1 MRRMKIVIYCAW
13 LILITVG
20 TSSAQGW
27 RGLVPLHS
35 TREDVERVIGT
46 PTDYYYNL
54 SNETV
59 LVEFSSGS
67 CKDAAN
73 EDSYKVPADTVTRI
87 MVIPKSELPLKTLNV
102 DITRY
107 KKSVDG
113 EIKEHVFYYKEGG
126 GESIEV
132 FDGKV
137 QSLTYTPLASE
148 ASFRC
153 YSSVEEWMNANNVVC
168 RLPARKFDELDVL
181 PISEEQLRLSNLA
194 LQLKSEQPMS
204 RGWIMVYGGKK
215 EGMKAAVRR
224 AKRIKQFL
232 VKQEG
237 VASGRVLTMVV
248 GIRDEP
254 FVELWLTFVGQ
265 TLPGPQPIRK
275 TSGRRLEPPQCNE
288 SQQLAQVL

>member
-1 MRRMKIVIYCAW
+1 MRRIKIVIWCAW
-13 LILITVG
+13 LILVMAG

-35 TREDVERVIGT
+35 TREDVQRTIGN
-46 PTDYYYNL
+46 PTDYYYSL
-54 SNETV
+54 RNETV
-59 LVEFSSGS
+59 LIDFSSGS
-67 CKDAAN
+67 CKEAAN
-73 EDSYKVPADTVTRI
+73 EDSYKVPAGTVTRI

-148 ASFRC
+148 ASLKC
-153 YSSVEEWMNANNVVC
+153 YSSVEEWMTANNVVC
-168 RLPARKFDELDVL
+168 RLPMRKFDEFDVL
-181 PISEEQLRLSNLA
+181 SIGEEQLRLSNLA
-194 LQLKSEQPMS
+194 LQLKSEHPMS

-215 EGMKAAVRR
+215 DGMKAAIRR
-224 AKRIKQFL
+224 AKRIKQYL
-232 VKQEG
+232 VKQQG
-237 VASGRVLTMVV
+237 VASGRVLTMAV
-248 GIRDEP
+248 GIREEP
-254 FVELWLTFVGQ
+254 FVQLWITFVGQ
-265 TLPGPQPIRK
+265 SLPSPPP
-275 TSGRRLEPPQCNE
+275 LER
-288 SQQLAQVL
+288 

>member
-1 MRRMKIVIYCAW
+1 MRRIRIVICCAW
-13 LILITVG
+13 LMLVTAG

-35 TREDVERVIGT
+35 TRQDVERVIGT
-46 PTDYYYNL
+46 PTDWYYNL
-54 SNETV
+54 RNETV
-59 LVEFSSGS
+59 YIQFSSGS

-73 EDSYKVPADTVTRI
+73 EDSYKVPAGTVTQI

-107 KKSVDG
+107 KKQVDG

-148 ASFRC
+148 ASLRC
-153 YSSVEEWMNANNVVC
+153 YSSVEEWMTANNVVC
-168 RLPARKFDELDVL
+168 RLSARKFDELDEL
-181 PISEEQLRLSNLA
+181 PIGEEQQRLSYLA
-194 LQLKSEQPMS
+194 IQLKSEHPMS

-215 EGMKAAVRR
+215 DGMKTVVRR
-224 AKRIKQFL
+224 ANRIKQFL
-232 VKQEG
+232 VKRQG
-237 VASGRVLTMVV
+237 VASGRFLTMAV
-248 GIRDEP
+248 GIREEP
-254 FVELWLTFVGQ
+254 LVQLWITFVGQ
-265 TLPGPQPIRK
+265 SLPGP
-275 TSGRRLEPPQCNE
+275 
-288 SQQLAQVL
+288 